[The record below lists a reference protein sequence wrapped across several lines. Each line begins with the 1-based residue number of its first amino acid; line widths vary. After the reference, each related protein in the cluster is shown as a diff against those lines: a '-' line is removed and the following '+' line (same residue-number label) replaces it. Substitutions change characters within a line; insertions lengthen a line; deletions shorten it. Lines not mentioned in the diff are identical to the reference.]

1 MVTFYMANLIVDK
14 IIIAFLRH
22 KKKKTTTVLFFL
34 VILSTLTEQF
44 TARSEEC
51 EKQRLWNLVTD

>member
-1 MVTFYMANLIVDK
+1 MVNLIVNM

-22 KKKKTTTVLFFL
+22 KKIVSAGL
-34 VILSTLTEQF
+34 VILSTLQEQF
-44 TARSEEC
+44 TVRIEEC